1 MRSGIMQA
9 TVKHRSVLT
18 LDPRTKLFLF
28 VLLCIF
34 TLGSAGGEAAVR
46 LIPVLNFA
54 PLLFLMAS
62 GKWGGSV
69 LYATLYT
76 ISYLLETQVLP
87 VASGAAY
94 MTGLIF
100 CGAVSHF
107 MPCIMMGY
115 FVIST
120 ITISEFVAAF
130 ERMHVPQTFTIPLSV
145 MFRFFPTVKE
155 EFDSINDAMRMRG
168 MRFGKGNI
176 RKMIEYRL
184 IPLLI
189 CSVKIGEELSAA
201 SLTRGLGT
209 PVKRTNV
216 CKIGFGIMDYLM
228 FAVGIGFIGAVV
240 WLDIVGK

>member
-1 MRSGIMQA
+1 MNA
-9 TVKHRSVLT
+9 TIKHRSILT
-18 LDPRTKLFLF
+18 LDPRTKLFLL
-28 VLLCIF
+28 VLLCVF
-34 TLGSAGGEAAVR
+34 ELGSVGGEAAVR
-46 LIPVLNFA
+46 LIPILNFV
-54 PLLFLMAS
+54 PLLFLAAS
-62 GKWGGSV
+62 GKWSGSM

-76 ISYLLETQVLP
+76 ISYLLETQVLD
-87 VASGAAY
+87 VIDGAAY
-94 MTGLIF
+94 IVILIF

-168 MRFGKGNI
+168 MRFGKGSI

-216 CKIGFGIMDYLM
+216 CKIGFSIMDYLL
-228 FAVGIGFIGAVV
+228 FIIGIGFIGAVI
-240 WLDIVGK
+240 WLDVVGK